1 MRAGAE
7 LTATFEHL
15 QTALEAKDE
24 ARALEASV
32 TLWQRYREPRLAR
45 LASRLGQRLAPH
57 VPRGSLAEWLK
68 LAKGAPLERRSALL
82 AQLGERSWRD
92 TLAQLELIATWEP
105 DPRSA
110 SALLHLFETQRF
122 RGGPTRPLW
131 EALLGGL
138 VELADDRVA
147 QALEVKPNIY
157 AQAFPT
163 WDIRGWVWR
172 ELSGYAK
179 RARAAV
185 SELPELPAGVELD
198 ALLSSLG
205 SDGGGSL
212 EALEQAIYDDP
223 HSDEARLVYADAL
236 LERGDPR
243 GELIT
248 LQLLPGKL
256 SKAQRERIKALLKQH
271 GAQWH
276 GPLSRVFYK
285 GSLVYRRGF
294 LVEGDIDCGNAAD
307 VRAVRGLPQWRTLES
322 LRTVAGSRHIE
333 EVVALL
339 SAPELRGLRRL
350 GRIGDEVAPRLLARD
365 QSWALE
371 AMQIWGHYSDTG
383 REKFSEAFA
392 EAFST
397 SAAAANLVELGLRYS
412 TSPTPWKDDWSKV
425 LVAAAPRLNHF
436 EIASD
441 SQSQVTHEQWLLG
454 SVERELAVPSQR
466 YTCDGGYR
474 HRSGWEY
481 QLERGAEGELQL
493 VCSYKHRAG
502 KGDYF
507 GRLAEL
513 LGKLPAAKVRAL
525 TVKAPRYSITAE
537 EWKSLRSAIEPLA
550 LDKAAKLPKS

>member
-1 MRAGAE
+1 MRAGAD

-15 QTALEAKDE
+15 QTALETKDE
-24 ARALEASV
+24 ARALEVSV
-32 TLWQRYREPRLAR
+32 ALWAHHREERLAR
-45 LASRLGQRLAPH
+45 LAERLGQRLSPH
-57 VPRGSLAEWLK
+57 VPRGSLADWLK

-92 TLAQLELIATWEP
+92 TLAQLEAVSSWEP

-138 VELADDRVA
+138 VKLADGRVA
-147 QALEVKPNIY
+147 QALAAKPHVY

-163 WDIRGWVWR
+163 WDIRGWILR
-172 ELSGYAK
+172 ELGGYAK
-179 RARAAV
+179 QARAAV
-185 SELPELPAGVELD
+185 AELPALPAGVELD
-198 ALLSSLG
+198 AMLSSLG
-205 SDGGGSL
+205 AGQGSSL
-212 EALEQAIYDDP
+212 EELEQAIYDDP

-256 SKAQRERIKALLKQH
+256 SKAQRDRIKALLKTH

-294 LVEGDIDCGNAAD
+294 LVEGDIDCGNVAD
-307 VRAVRGLPQWRTLES
+307 VRAVTGLPQWRTLES
-322 LRTVAGSRHIE
+322 LRTVAGSRHVE

-339 SAPELRGLRRL
+339 CAPQMRGLRRL
-350 GRIGDEVAPRLLARD
+350 GRISNQVAPRLIARD
-365 QSWALE
+365 EPWALE
-371 AMQIWGHYSDTG
+371 AMQIWGHYADTG
-383 REKFSEAFA
+383 QGTFSKDFA
-392 EAFST
+392 EAFESRP
-397 SAAAANLVELGLRYS
+397 AAANLVELGLRYS

-425 LVAAAPRLNHF
+425 LVAVALRLNHF

-441 SQSQVTHEQWLLG
+441 SQSEVTHEQWLLG
-454 SVERELAVPSQR
+454 SVERELAVPSQV

-481 QLERGAEGELQL
+481 QLERGPEGELQL
-493 VCSYKHRAG
+493 VCSYKHRPG

-507 GRLAEL
+507 GRLAEM

-525 TVKAPRYSITAE
+525 TVKAPRYKIASE
-537 EWKSLRSAIEPLA
+537 EWASLRAAIEPLA